1 MHNQGKCLPSSSA
14 SENRCYRVYRLDA
27 ADRIDHADV
36 IQAVSDE
43 DAITQVHG
51 LLSSRSLELWERG
64 RFIRRFDPSCHLLDD
79 LLISAA

>member
-14 SENRCYRVYRLDA
+14 YENRCYRVYRLDA

-43 DAITQVHG
+43 DAITHVHG

-64 RFIRRFDPSCHLLDD
+64 RFIRRFDPSGQLLNDRMN
-79 LLISAA
+79 SAA